1 MSFKDVN
8 RQFYGRKLR
17 FTAPL
22 ARRRNTKFP
31 IIKPTTITSKNDS
44 SEYIYPLIPRCHNY
58 KTRVEVL
65 NRSEKK
71 TDVVRQILWV
81 SNDNLRRHTMCTV
94 HRQHKR
100 IYDVTQCVRF
110 IGNTNDFQ
118 RNCQPNLITKK
129 SKISLT

>member
-71 TDVVRQILWV
+71 TDVVRQSYGLV
-81 SNDNLRRHTMCTV
+81 MT
-94 HRQHKR
+94 

-110 IGNTNDFQ
+110 IGNTNEFTTSH
-118 RNCQPNLITKK
+118 NVYG
-129 SKISLT
+129 S